1 MGLIKAALGA
11 AGGVLADQWKEY
23 FYCEAIPSDVLAVKG
38 RKKATGRSSNKHG
51 DDNIITN
58 GSVIAIADGQC
69 MLIVEQGK
77 VVDVCAEPGEYTYDM
92 STEPSI
98 FSGDLGNLYF
108 ILCRRRPYAQGSCAA
123 GMRMPLRMLE
133 YSHRNHSPVEG
144 FCRSFIGRGASA
156 PAVFRNTLRYP
167 GSISCG
173 RGSGRTFS
181 T

>member
-92 STEPSI
+92 GTACIHAAYCAMIVSMHQRYCSTTALRCVIVNPFFI
-98 FSGDLGNLYF
+98 FCIVSFLSFKCVVLR
-108 ILCRRRPYAQGSCAA
+108 LRPQF
-123 GMRMPLRMLE
+123 P
-133 YSHRNHSPVEG
+133 
-144 FCRSFIGRGASA
+144 
-156 PAVFRNTLRYP
+156 
-167 GSISCG
+167 
-173 RGSGRTFS
+173 
-181 T
+181 